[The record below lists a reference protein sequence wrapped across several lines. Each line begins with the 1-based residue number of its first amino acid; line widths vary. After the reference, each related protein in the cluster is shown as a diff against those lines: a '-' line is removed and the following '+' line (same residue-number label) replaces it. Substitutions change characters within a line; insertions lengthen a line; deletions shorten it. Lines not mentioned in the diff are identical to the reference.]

1 MPEFDLKKNEKQVA
15 GRGGDMLTVKLGD
28 VYESGNRSRVVW
40 SVDGVISV
48 PGMGQI
54 VRLVQVDG
62 MGKLMLSVNDLMC
75 QNGFRK
81 VSEVSLRAT

>member
-1 MPEFDLKKNEKQVA
+1 
-15 GRGGDMLTVKLGD
+15 MLTVRLGD

-40 SVDGVISV
+40 SVDGVITV
-48 PGMGQI
+48 PGLGQI

-62 MGKLMLSVNDLMC
+62 LGKLMLSADDLMC

-81 VSEVSLRAT
+81 VKEVSLPLT